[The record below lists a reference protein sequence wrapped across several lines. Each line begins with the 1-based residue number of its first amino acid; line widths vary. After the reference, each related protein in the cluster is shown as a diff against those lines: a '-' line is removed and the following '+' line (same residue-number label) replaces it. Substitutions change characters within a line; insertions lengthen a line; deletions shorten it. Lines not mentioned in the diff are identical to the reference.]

1 VALGLTECRYIVY
14 NTRMKNIK
22 KTIATAHHHNRISLR
37 NVALLIPD
45 WIAIAVWVTAF
56 VAITLAAI

>member
-1 VALGLTECRYIVY
+1 
-14 NTRMKNIK
+14 MKNIK

-56 VAITLAAI
+56 AAITLAAI